1 MISPDAGNLG
11 VKAVFVWAGLLVP
24 TTVLLW
30 FFYPETYGRSY
41 WELDELYSRNI
52 PAWRFKNTPTLV
64 DESGGKNR
72 ALMSGRNDHS
82 TNQNIMT

>member
-30 FFYPETYGRSY
+30 FFYPEVSATQMATKRFILTFLDLRSK
-41 WELDELYSRNI
+41 LLGAR
-52 PAWRFKNTPTLV
+52 
-64 DESGGKNR
+64 R
-72 ALMSGRNDHS
+72 ALFPKYPCLAIQEYSNFG
-82 TNQNIMT
+82 

>member
-30 FFYPETYGRSY
+30 FFYPKVSATQMATKRL
-41 WELDELYSRNI
+41 ELTFLDLWSKLLGAR
-52 PAWRFKNTPTLV
+52 RTLCS
-64 DESGGKNR
+64 EYPCLAIQEYPNFG
-72 ALMSGRNDHS
+72 
-82 TNQNIMT
+82 